1 MAAAGHSFWGDL
13 RRGSGDVSPGE
24 LKGARR
30 KPCPFFAT
38 RWSAT
43 GSTGLH
49 CYPDLVSELN
59 LNLENWKS
67 ARPPQAI
74 TLDGQWSRL
83 EPLTA
88 AQHGHSIWLAVNGH
102 DSVWTWLSDGPYA
115 REEDCLQALR
125 AKENDN
131 ASRFFAIL
139 PKQPS
144 GTAGSA
150 AGYASLMRID
160 APNGVIEVG
169 NIMFSPQLQRT
180 RAATE
185 VIYLMARYVF
195 EELGF
200 RRYEWK
206 CNALNLPSRRAAERF
221 GFAFEGIFRQHMVIK
236 GRSRDSAWYS
246 MLDSEWPAR
255 KRTFERWLDPANFD
269 TEGNQIQ
276 SLASLANTSK

>member
-1 MAAAGHSFWGDL
+1 M
-13 RRGSGDVSPGE
+13 
-24 LKGARR
+24 
-30 KPCPFFAT
+30 
-38 RWSAT
+38 
-43 GSTGLH
+43 
-49 CYPDLVSELN
+49 SELN
-59 LNLENWKS
+59 LNLENWKP
-67 ARPPQAI
+67 ARLPEPVV
-74 TLDGQWSRL
+74 LDGQWVRL

-88 AQHGHSIWLAVNGH
+88 SQHGHSIWLAVDGH
-102 DSVWTWLSDGPYA
+102 DSIWAWLGDCPYA
-115 REEDCLQALR
+115 REEDLLRALR
-125 AKENDN
+125 AKEMDI
-131 ASRFFAIL
+131 AARFFAIL

-144 GTAGSA
+144 GAAGSA

-185 VIYLMARYVF
+185 VIYLMARYIF
-195 EELGF
+195 EELGY

-221 GFAFEGIFRQHMVIK
+221 GFTFEGIFRQHMVIK

-246 MLDSEWPAR
+246 MLDSEWPDR

-269 TEGNQIQ
+269 TEGHQIR
-276 SLASLANTSK
+276 SLTSLANPSK